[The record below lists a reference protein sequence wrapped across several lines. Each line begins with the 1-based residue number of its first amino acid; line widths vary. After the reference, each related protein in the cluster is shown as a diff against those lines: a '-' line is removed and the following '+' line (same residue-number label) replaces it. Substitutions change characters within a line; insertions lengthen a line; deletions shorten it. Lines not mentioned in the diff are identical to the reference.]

1 MDSTSFN
8 SKILLF
14 GEYGIMHDSDALS
27 IPYKR
32 FNGFLT
38 KSNILTEDQKKSNRN
53 IESLYEYMIQE
64 EYLGDIINSNKLK
77 EEIDSGLYFESNI
90 PIGSGLGSSGALVSS
105 IISRYSKVDLK
116 SFSNA
121 ELKKIM
127 SLIESKFH
135 GNSSGLDPAVS
146 YFNKPILYSNQ
157 KIKPIDI
164 IAFKDFKVYIIDS
177 RIESSTKK
185 MIKTFEDKMIDSEFR
200 LFFNNKFI
208 TNTNQ
213 CIHHLINTPELF
225 RNSIKE
231 LSNETYNNFHEM
243 IPNNIKNKWKEGIR
257 NDSYYMKL
265 CGSGGG
271 GFFLAYDF
279 DNQIN
284 SSFSEFNIFQ
294 IELNE

>member
-135 GNSSGLDPAVS
+135 GNSSGFDPAVS
-146 YFNKPILYSNQ
+146 YFNKPMLYSNQ

-164 IAFKDFKVYIIDS
+164 IAFKNFKLYIIDS

-213 CIHHLINTPELF
+213 CIHQLINIPELF

-231 LSNETYNNFHEM
+231 LSNDTYNNFYEM

-284 SSFSEFNIFQ
+284 SSFSEFNFFQ
-294 IELNE
+294 I

>member
-38 KSNILTEDQKKSNRN
+38 KSNNLTEDQKKSNRN

-135 GNSSGLDPAVS
+135 GNSSGFDPAVS
-146 YFNKPILYSNQ
+146 YFNKPMLYSNQ

-213 CIHHLINTPELF
+213 CIDHLINTPELF

-231 LSNETYNNFHEM
+231 LSNDTYNNFHEM

-284 SSFSEFNIFQ
+284 SSFSEFNFFQ
-294 IELNE
+294 I

>member
-38 KSNILTEDQKKSNRN
+38 KSNTLTEDQKKSNRN

-135 GNSSGLDPAVS
+135 GNSSGFDPAVS
-146 YFNKPILYSNQ
+146 YFNKPMLYSNQ

-164 IAFKDFKVYIIDS
+164 IAFKNFKVYIIDS

-213 CIHHLINTPELF
+213 CIDHLINTPELF

-231 LSNETYNNFHEM
+231 LSNDTFYNFNEM
-243 IPNNIKNKWKEGIR
+243 IPNNIKNKWKEGFK

-284 SSFSEFNIFQ
+284 SSFSEFNFFQ
-294 IELNE
+294 I

>member
-32 FNGFLT
+32 FNGFLA
-38 KSNILTEDQKKSNRN
+38 KSNNLTEDQKKSNRN

-135 GNSSGLDPAVS
+135 GNSSGFDPAVS
-146 YFNKPILYSNQ
+146 YFNKPMLYSNQ

-164 IAFKDFKVYIIDS
+164 IAFKNFKVYIIDS

-213 CIHHLINTPELF
+213 CIDHLINTPELF

-231 LSNETYNNFHEM
+231 LSNDTYNNFHEM

-284 SSFSEFNIFQ
+284 SSFSEFNFFQ
-294 IELNE
+294 I